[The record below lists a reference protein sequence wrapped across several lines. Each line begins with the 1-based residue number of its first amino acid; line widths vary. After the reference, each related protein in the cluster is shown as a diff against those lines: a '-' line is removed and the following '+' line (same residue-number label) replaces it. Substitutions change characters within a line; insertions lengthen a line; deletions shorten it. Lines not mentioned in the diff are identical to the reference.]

1 MNNYGIY
8 LNEENH
14 EYTVVKNNKQLK
26 VDSSVTQVLK
36 VVEEAPRYDKIREA
50 VLDNARD
57 LGKIKHSQM
66 EEYFMLNGAVDPS
79 EYEDVLDTQNSMDE
93 YSFDDDIKCELPI
106 VIEYKDKVIA
116 GTIDFIDLTT
126 KTIVDYKFTSEL
138 HKNYVEAQ
146 MNLYAYAVR
155 HFKGTINGL
164 EFNNEEI
171 KEVRANHKGKFVD
184 FEIWSDSKVE
194 ELLDCYING
203 LPYIDERALQ
213 TLDSVNTDLV
223 AQEYELAHFEA
234 QVKRFT
240 ELIAERRQNI
250 LNEMLEKGIK
260 TYEVSGVKYT
270 AVEESTRES
279 FDSTKFK
286 KENPDMYEK
295 YKKTSKVK
303 PSLRVKVVEQ

>member
-14 EYTVVKNNKQLK
+14 EYTVVKNKQELK
-26 VDSSVTQVLK
+26 VDSSITQVLK
-36 VVEEAPRYDKIREA
+36 AVDLAPNYSNIDEG
-50 VLDNARD
+50 VL
-57 LGKIKHSQM
+57 KHASEVGTKKHAQM

-93 YSFDDDIKCELPI
+93 YSFNDDIKCELPI

-116 GTIDFIDLTT
+116 GTIDFIDLTK

-138 HKNYVEAQ
+138 HNNYVEAQ

-164 EFNNEEI
+164 EFNNEVVDTI
-171 KEVRANHKGKFVD
+171 RANHKGKFVD
-184 FEIWSDSKVE
+184 FELWDDSKVE

-270 AVEESTRES
+270 VVEESTRES
-279 FDSTKFK
+279 FDSAKFK
-286 KENPDMYEK
+286 KENPDLYEQ
-295 YKKTSKVK
+295 YKKTSKAK